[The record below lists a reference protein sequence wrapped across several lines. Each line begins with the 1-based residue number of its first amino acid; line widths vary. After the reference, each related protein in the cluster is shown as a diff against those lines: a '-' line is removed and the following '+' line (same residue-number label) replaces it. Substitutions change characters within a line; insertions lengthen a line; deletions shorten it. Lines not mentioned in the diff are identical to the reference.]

1 MAKKIAGSSQGL
13 LEKKKLKTVVY
24 EVWVLDG
31 SFHHQPCGAKKK
43 KKRPSGPLPKLQW
56 MYMERGCLLRAL
68 QDREPGATSDPR
80 GHPADATCPGREDP
94 ALVPMSLLCRLARRL
109 AGTLAPFF
117 SNPVVLFVQWSRDWG
132 AEDGNRRRSPS
143 QPDGASSHS
152 SVTSGFSGAKKQRGA
167 VGSKGPAG

>member
-1 MAKKIAGSSQGL
+1 M
-13 LEKKKLKTVVY
+13 Y

-152 SVTSGFSGAKKQRGA
+152 SVTSGFSGAKKQHGA